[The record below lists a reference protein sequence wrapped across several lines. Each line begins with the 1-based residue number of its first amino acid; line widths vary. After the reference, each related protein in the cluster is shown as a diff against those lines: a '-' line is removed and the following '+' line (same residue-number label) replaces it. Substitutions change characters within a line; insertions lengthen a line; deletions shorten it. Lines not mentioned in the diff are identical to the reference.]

1 VISAGKG
8 SGVQQ
13 GITTLVV
20 VGVGLIGGSFALS
33 LKRAGKVQHVIGVG
47 RTLENLTRA
56 LELGV
61 VDEISQD
68 LAAVAGRAD
77 MVLLAC
83 PVGQMGRMM
92 QAMAPHLPP
101 HAIVSD
107 AGSTKGDVAQL
118 FGQYLPQ
125 HLACCVPA
133 HPIAGSDLSGAAA
146 AQYGLYEKRKVVLTP
161 LPQTSIAACDKVAE
175 LWQACGAVIHR
186 MRPEE
191 HDSVFATVSHL
202 PHLLAFA
209 YVGMVAG
216 KDDAAAA
223 LILPPPV
230 FVISPVLPAVT
241 GNVER
246 HHLANRTALL
256 DELERYRQALAA
268 LTAQVEAADEVGL
281 APDFETARAARVGWY
296 QRFLREGQT

>member
-1 VISAGKG
+1 M
-8 SGVQQ
+8 QQ

-47 RTLENLTRA
+47 RTLDNLTRA

-68 LAAVAGRAD
+68 LAAVASRAD

-92 QAMAPHLPP
+92 QAMAPHLQP

-107 AGSTKGDVAQL
+107 AGSTKGDVAEL
-118 FGQYLPQ
+118 FRT
-125 HLACCVPA
+125 HLADHLAGCVPA
-133 HPIAGSDLSGAAA
+133 HPIAGSELSGAAA

-161 LPQTSIAACDKVAE
+161 LPETSSGACDTVAG

-186 MRPEE
+186 MSPAE

-216 KDDAAAA
+216 KPDAERCFDFAA
-223 LILPPPV
+223 
-230 FVISPVLPAVT
+230 T
-241 GNVER
+241 GFRDFTRIAGSHPEMWKDIT
-246 HHLANRTALL
+246 LANRSALL
-256 DELERYRQALAA
+256 DELERYRLALAA
-268 LTAQVEAADEVGL
+268 LTEQVAASDEAGL
-281 APDFETARAARVGWY
+281 ASTFDTARTARVGWY

>member
-1 VISAGKG
+1 M
-8 SGVQQ
+8 QQ

-47 RTLENLTRA
+47 RTLENLNRA

-68 LAAVAGRAD
+68 LAAVADRAD

-92 QAMAPHLPP
+92 QAMAPCLQP
-101 HAIVSD
+101 HAIVTD

-118 FGQYLPQ
+118 FAQYLPVQ
-125 HLACCVPA
+125 LANCVPA

-161 LPQTSIAACDKVAE
+161 LPQTSITACDTVAE

-186 MRPEE
+186 MSPAE

-216 KDDAAAA
+216 KDDASRCFDFAA
-223 LILPPPV
+223 
-230 FVISPVLPAVT
+230 T
-241 GNVER
+241 GFRDFTRIAGSHPEMWKDIT
-246 HHLANRTALL
+246 LANRTALL
-256 DELERYRQALAA
+256 DELERYRLALAA
-268 LTAQVEAADEVGL
+268 LTAQVEAADDAGL
-281 APDFETARAARVGWY
+281 AATFETARAARVGWY

>member
-1 VISAGKG
+1 M
-8 SGVQQ
+8 QQ

-33 LKRAGKVQHVIGVG
+33 LKRAGKVGHVIGVG
-47 RTLENLTRA
+47 RTLENLHRA

-118 FGQYLPQ
+118 FRDYLPRQ
-125 HLACCVPA
+125 LACCVPA

-146 AQYGLYEKRKVVLTP
+146 AQYGLYEQRKVVLTP
-161 LPQTSIAACDKVAE
+161 LPESDPAACAKVAE

-186 MRPEE
+186 MSPSE

-209 YVGMVAG
+209 YVSMVAG
-216 KDDAAAA
+216 KDDAARCFDFAA
-223 LILPPPV
+223 
-230 FVISPVLPAVT
+230 T
-241 GNVER
+241 GFRDFTRIAGSHPEMWKDIT
-246 HHLANRTALL
+246 LANRTALL
-256 DELERYRQALAA
+256 AELEGYRQALAA
-268 LTAQVEAADEVGL
+268 LTAQVEAADEAGL
-281 APDFETARAARVGWY
+281 AATFETARAARVGWH
-296 QRFLREGQT
+296 QRFLRAGQS

>member
-1 VISAGKG
+1 MLVGDQKPGDSAGKG

-101 HAIVSD
+101 HAIVTD

-161 LPQTSIAACDKVAE
+161 LPQTTMAACDTVAE

-216 KDDAAAA
+216 KDDAAAV

-230 FVISPVLPAVT
+230 S
-241 GNVER
+241 
-246 HHLANRTALL
+246 
-256 DELERYRQALAA
+256 
-268 LTAQVEAADEVGL
+268 
-281 APDFETARAARVGWY
+281 
-296 QRFLREGQT
+296 